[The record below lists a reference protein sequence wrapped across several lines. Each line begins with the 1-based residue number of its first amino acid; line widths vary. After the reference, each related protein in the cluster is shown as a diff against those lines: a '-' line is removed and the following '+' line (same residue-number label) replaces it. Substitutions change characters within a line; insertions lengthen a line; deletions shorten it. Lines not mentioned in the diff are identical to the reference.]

1 MEFEKT
7 AYNDHM
13 NYFKK
18 PLSIINRIPPHF
30 RQFIKFCVVGTIS
43 MFVDIGLYTLCTRL
57 FGLHYLL
64 ANLISF
70 IVALANSYM
79 LNRKFTFGSTHK
91 KVGVQFTKYLTVY
104 MVGLGLSETFLFVFI
119 NKFGIYDLIAKP
131 LVIGIVLI
139 WNFIGSKFFIFDR
152 DAKKDQAAS

>member
-1 MEFEKT
+1 MLKLI
-7 AYNDHM
+7 H
-13 NYFKK
+13 K
-18 PLSIINRIPPHF
+18 IPPHF
-30 RQFIKFCVVGTIS
+30 RQFLKFCIVGTIS

-70 IVALANSYM
+70 VVALANSYT

-91 KVGVQFTKYLTVY
+91 KIGVQFTKYLMVY
-104 MVGLGLSETFLFVFI
+104 VIGLGLSETFLFIFI
-119 NKFGIYDLIAKP
+119 NKFEIYDLIAKP

-139 WNFIGSKFFIFDR
+139 WNFTGSKFFIFDR
-152 DAKKDQAAS
+152 DAKKDQTAS